1 MLRRCRWLGNPC
13 ALLRLSRRR
22 EQTQL
27 REAHK
32 DRMRQRTGWRFAHT
46 LVPSIGITVPV
57 TCAARSYARN
67 SARSATA
74 PGCTHFDGSA
84 EGIALRFAGVYIVP
98 GKIRFAVSPA
108 SLFSSATVRTRV
120 ASADLKV
127 TYAPRPACGSTAVK
141 LPIATMRPFPDFR
154 SWGIAARRT

>member
-1 MLRRCRWLGNPC
+1 M
-13 ALLRLSRRR
+13 R
-22 EQTQL
+22 E
-27 REAHK
+27 RV
-32 DRMRQRTGWRFAHT
+32 GWRFAHT

-57 TCAARSYARN
+57 TCGARSSASN
-67 SARSATA
+67 NARSATA

-84 EGIALRFAGVYIVP
+84 AGIALRFAGVSIVP

-127 TYAPRPACGSTAVK
+127 T
-141 LPIATMRPFPDFR
+141 
-154 SWGIAARRT
+154 